1 MSKKSGNKKVL
12 SFKKYLVI
20 LLIILSILFSGLIY
34 FINVLP
40 MEYFGVFV
48 AVVVIIDLIVSLLL
62 LSNGKVK
69 NLIGGLFSLLLI
81 VAMVFGINYSLNTM
95 DFFKQFGF
103 NEYKSENY
111 NIIVLKTSNYKRI
124 KDLNNKVIGH
134 LDKSKYEG
142 LEKAI
147 DKLNKNISFE
157 SKILND
163 SSELLTSLEE
173 KSIDAIILE
182 DAQLEILKEANDDLY
197 NSIRKLD
204 AIKVEIKNEDIGKSV
219 DVTNKPFNV
228 YISGIDTYGSINKV
242 SRSDVNILMSVNP
255 IKKEILLTN
264 IPRDYYV
271 KLHTFK
277 EYDKITHAGIYGV
290 NESIKTI
297 EDLLDTKI
305 NYYIKV
311 NFTSLVDIVD
321 ALDGITVNS
330 NYNFVSRDGYSY
342 VKGANVLDGK
352 KALSFA
358 RERKSFK
365 EGDRV
370 RGENQQLVLTSLIN
384 KAMSPKIITN
394 YVDILKALKG
404 KFITNISDDEIT
416 KLIKMQLNDGS
427 SWNIKSI
434 SVNGSDAMD
443 YVCSYKK
450 TKLYVM
456 KPDEKTVLNVKNNI
470 KRILDEN

>member
-48 AVVVIIDLIVSLLL
+48 AIVVIIDLIVSWLL

-69 NLIGGLFSLLLI
+69 NLIGGLFSLLLV
-81 VAMVFGINYSLNTM
+81 VAIVFGINYSLNTM

-204 AIKVEIKNEDIGKSV
+204 AIRLKLKMKIL
-219 DVTNKPFNV
+219 
-228 YISGIDTYGSINKV
+228 
-242 SRSDVNILMSVNP
+242 VNL
-255 IKKEILLTN
+255 
-264 IPRDYYV
+264 
-271 KLHTFK
+271 
-277 EYDKITHAGIYGV
+277 
-290 NESIKTI
+290 
-297 EDLLDTKI
+297 
-305 NYYIKV
+305 
-311 NFTSLVDIVD
+311 
-321 ALDGITVNS
+321 
-330 NYNFVSRDGYSY
+330 
-342 VKGANVLDGK
+342 
-352 KALSFA
+352 
-358 RERKSFK
+358 
-365 EGDRV
+365 
-370 RGENQQLVLTSLIN
+370 
-384 KAMSPKIITN
+384 
-394 YVDILKALKG
+394 
-404 KFITNISDDEIT
+404 
-416 KLIKMQLNDGS
+416 
-427 SWNIKSI
+427 
-434 SVNGSDAMD
+434 
-443 YVCSYKK
+443 
-450 TKLYVM
+450 
-456 KPDEKTVLNVKNNI
+456 
-470 KRILDEN
+470 

>member
-1 MSKKSGNKKVL
+1 M
-12 SFKKYLVI
+12 
-20 LLIILSILFSGLIY
+20 IY
-34 FINVLP
+34 
-40 MEYFGVFV
+40 
-48 AVVVIIDLIVSLLL
+48 
-62 LSNGKVK
+62 
-69 NLIGGLFSLLLI
+69 
-81 VAMVFGINYSLNTM
+81 
-95 DFFKQFGF
+95 
-103 NEYKSENY
+103 
-111 NIIVLKTSNYKRI
+111 IIVL
-124 KDLNNKVIGH
+124 
-134 LDKSKYEG
+134 E
-142 LEKAI
+142 
-147 DKLNKNISFE
+147 
-157 SKILND
+157 
-163 SSELLTSLEE
+163 
-173 KSIDAIILE
+173 
-182 DAQLEILKEANDDLY
+182 
-197 NSIRKLD
+197 KLD

-330 NYNFVSRDGYSY
+330 NYIFVSNDGYSY

-365 EGDRV
+365 
-370 RGENQQLVLTSLIN
+370 
-384 KAMSPKIITN
+384 K
-394 YVDILKALKG
+394 
-404 KFITNISDDEIT
+404 EI
-416 KLIKMQLNDGS
+416 
-427 SWNIKSI
+427 
-434 SVNGSDAMD
+434 
-443 YVCSYKK
+443 
-450 TKLYVM
+450 
-456 KPDEKTVLNVKNNI
+456 E
-470 KRILDEN
+470 

>member
-20 LLIILSILFSGLIY
+20 LLIILSFLFAGLIY

-81 VAMVFGINYSLNTM
+81 VAIVFGINYSLNTM

-157 SKILND
+157 SKSLND
-163 SSELLTSLEE
+163 SSELLTTLEE

-204 AIKVEIKNEDIGKSV
+204 AIKVEIKNEDIGESV

-277 EYDKITHAGIYGV
+277 EYDKLTHAGIYGV

-330 NYNFVSRDGYSY
+330 NYNFVSNDGYSY

-370 RGENQQLVLTSLIN
+370 RGENQKLVLTSLIN

-434 SVNGSDAMD
+434 SVNGSDAM
-443 YVCSYKK
+443 
-450 TKLYVM
+450 VM
-456 KPDEKTVLNVKNNI
+456 FIVIRKQNYML
-470 KRILDEN
+470 